1 MYKTQEFATL
11 CETTKE
17 TLFHYDRLGLLKPDR
32 VLKNGYRY
40 YSYNKYL
47 DFLFLS
53 GLKNAGCSLKD
64 IETIFKDGTSKANIS
79 AFQERTL
86 QISNQIEK
94 LEKEKVF
101 FEVFSEE
108 LSQMQ
113 ETEKNKIIIT
123 KLPKQSFSLIEL
135 SASSE
140 AAEKDNCEQLFDRFS
155 AKPLV
160 PPYGLCLNNEA
171 LSNGKWEVEG
181 YLFIKGTFESETKLK
196 VKKGKFAV
204 WYGTGGQ
211 RVKISTSKKFLT
223 AIKEEGLEI
232 QGEVICMTMLEYL
245 HNGNEKDQ
253 VFKLFVPVG

>member
-101 FEVFSEE
+101 FEVF
-108 LSQMQ
+108 
-113 ETEKNKIIIT
+113 
-123 KLPKQSFSLIEL
+123 
-135 SASSE
+135 
-140 AAEKDNCEQLFDRFS
+140 
-155 AKPLV
+155 
-160 PPYGLCLNNEA
+160 
-171 LSNGKWEVEG
+171 
-181 YLFIKGTFESETKLK
+181 
-196 VKKGKFAV
+196 
-204 WYGTGGQ
+204 
-211 RVKISTSKKFLT
+211 
-223 AIKEEGLEI
+223 
-232 QGEVICMTMLEYL
+232 
-245 HNGNEKDQ
+245 
-253 VFKLFVPVG
+253 